1 VLRDTID
8 MSARASDSSG
18 IDQES
23 PSGDDRSVLT
33 LDFRELVQR
42 SLGSDHSLVEVD
54 LGLLDGVCVLR
65 LTDAESPRFLKDST
79 SWPAEVVLR
88 SESDWLGRIELDL
101 IGDLVLSF
109 GTSDSKRSNIF
120 NRFYPLG
127 ESPHLPRFG
136 EDILVTSAMHDVAVV
151 VGGFP
156 PQNITI
162 GELII
167 GYKRGFQDDG
177 TQVLRVAGRHLASLN
192 LLSSPRRGQ
201 VGDLSVA
208 NLTVPEACEVLDLRR
223 PLGMD
228 TADYRRVEIGMIR
241 RSAGSLPLRLNLD
254 GPCRVD
260 HLPAGCHVV
269 ADGDMADFRI
279 GSEDVSGSAT
289 DLSFSGSRL
298 RLVAGLIDGLALNDV
313 DRLEVGLDPPGED
326 EARPE
331 FYYARYDQLPYGAH
345 ITGASGSAKLAHF
358 NHGANVDGSISR
370 GLGITEVFVHEEA
383 EVTGLRAGA
392 LDLESILRLSSA
404 KRLGLWVDPKTSKA
418 TRMFNKEAGDARQ
431 TSAAAIDRLADKRR
445 HLLRL
450 AENSAQSGHVLAV
463 LREAEKDARRRC
475 PATGPR
481 ERWLLWLSRTFIGY
495 GERIGWPLGVGAGLL
510 LLLAS
515 CQVGWGRWSTTSW
528 WSGFGD
534 HHRYQRAIEF
544 CLPGLNWLGGNGIPG
559 LWGIFAKVVSVVFV
573 AGSLSAARRVLRRGD

>member
-1 VLRDTID
+1 
-8 MSARASDSSG
+8 MSARASDSNG
-18 IDQES
+18 ISRES
-23 PSGDDRSVLT
+23 PSGDDLSVQVVDLQER
-33 LDFRELVQR
+33 LQQKPGSSS
-42 SLGSDHSLVEVD
+42 SLFEVD
-54 LGLLDGVCVLR
+54 LELLDGVRVLR
-65 LTDAESPRFLKDST
+65 LINAESPRFFRDST

-101 IGDLVLSF
+101 IGDLFLSF
-109 GTSDSKRSNIF
+109 GTSDSGRSSIF
-120 NRFYPLG
+120 DRVYPLG
-127 ESPHLPRFG
+127 ELPHLPRFG
-136 EDILVTSAMHDVAVV
+136 DDISVTSSMPDVAFV

-156 PQNITI
+156 PQNVTI
-162 GELII
+162 GELTI
-167 GYKRGFQDDG
+167 GYERGFQDDG
-177 TQVLRVAGRHLASLN
+177 TPVLRSAGRHLPSLN

-201 VGDLSVA
+201 IGDLSVA
-208 NLTVPEACEVLDLRR
+208 ALTVPEACEVLDLRL
-223 PLGMD
+223 PLGID
-228 TADYRRVEIGMIR
+228 TVDYRRVEIGTIR
-241 RSAGSLPLRLNLD
+241 RSAGSSPLRLSVD

-260 HLPAGCHVV
+260 HLPTGCHVV
-269 ADGDMADFRI
+269 AEDDMTVFRI

-298 RLVAGLIDGLALNDV
+298 RLVAGLINGLALNDV
-313 DRLEVGLDPPGED
+313 DRLEVGADPPGED

-331 FYYARYDQLPYGAH
+331 FFYSRYDRQTAGAH
-345 ITGASGSAKLAHF
+345 ITRATGSARCAHF
-358 NHGANVDGSISR
+358 SHGANVDGSIIK
-370 GLGITEVFVHEEA
+370 GLGIDEVFVDDEA
-383 EVTGLRAGA
+383 EVTGLRASA
-392 LDLESILRLSSA
+392 LDLESILRLSGA
-404 KRLGLWVDPKTSKA
+404 KRLGLWVDPKTSRA

-431 TSAAAIDRLADKRR
+431 TSGAAIDRLADKRR

-475 PATGPR
+475 PGTGPR

-559 LWGIFAKVVSVVFV
+559 LWGILAKVVSVVFV